1 MEIRL
6 VGPDDRDAIIGA
18 SALFDGPA
26 KPEFAQR
33 FLQSVGHFLFV
44 AYDGEHPVG
53 FVSGVE
59 MTHPDKGTEM
69 FLYELSVAEAFR
81 GRGTATELV
90 TALRDLARQRGC
102 YDMWVLTDADNAAAL
117 ATYQSTGANA
127 PTSHVMLS
135 WDLDTPDSH

>member
-6 VGPDDRDAIIGA
+6 IGPDDRDCIIGA

-26 KPEFAQR
+26 NPQFAQR
-33 FLQSVGHFLFV
+33 FLDSVGHFLLV

-59 MTHPDKGTEM
+59 MTPPDKGTEM
-69 FLYELSVAEAFR
+69 FLYELSVAESFR
-81 GRGTATELV
+81 RRGTATALV
-90 TALRDLARQRGC
+90 TALGDLARQRGC
-102 YDMWVLTDADNAAAL
+102 YDLWVLTDADNALGL
-117 ATYQSTGANA
+117 ATYRSTGANV

-135 WDLDTPDSH
+135 WDFDAPVSH

>member
-6 VGPDDRDAIIGA
+6 VSPGDRDSIIGA
-18 SALFDGPA
+18 SALFDSPA
-26 KPEFAQR
+26 APEYAQR
-33 FLQSVGHFLFV
+33 FLEAGGHFLFV

-69 FLYELSVAEAFR
+69 FLYELSVAESFR
-81 GRGTATELV
+81 RRGTATALV
-90 TALRDLARQRGC
+90 AALRDLARRRGC

-117 ATYQSTGANA
+117 ATYHSSGANV

-135 WDLDTPDSH
+135 WDFDAPDSR